1 MFALVYTSVATAPF
15 DESALVELARLAS
28 TKNRRLEITGYL
40 TYEFESATF
49 LQFLEGEKE
58 AVEQL
63 MATIEADSRH
73 RIVSVMPILDE
84 ERQGAI
90 RRIAAGAANRRLK
103 ANVPAAPWPGERRL
117 FPDWTMKLFSKDD
130 FQRFSLEGELVEAMV
145 ALRQQSVERAATPS
159 VVIRLSRQLAVH
171 CRASA

>member
-1 MFALVYTSVATAPF
+1 MFALVYTSAATAPF

-28 TKNRRLEITGYL
+28 AKNRRLEITGYL

-73 RIVSVMPILDE
+73 RTLSVMPILDE

-90 RRIAAGAANRRLK
+90 RRTSAGAGRPGLK
-103 ANVPAAPWPGERRL
+103 ANMTAAPWPGERRL
-117 FPDWTMKLFSKDD
+117 FPDWTMKLLSKDD
-130 FQRFSLEGELVEAMV
+130 FQRFNLEGELVEAMV
-145 ALRQQSVERAATPS
+145 ALRQQSVERATTPIE
-159 VVIRLSRQLAVH
+159 VIRLSRLLAVR
-171 CRASA
+171 CLAWA